1 MRPPDQLFRVVDN
14 REVAKSEEV
23 HFEQAKLLDGGH
35 GELGYDIVV
44 LFRERNIVRNGIF
57 RDNHACRV
65 HTRLAR
71 HTLNAHGII
80 EKLLYLR
87 VSVIAFAQLGVKLHG
102 APDRYIDLARNH
114 LADFIAHSVRQA
126 HYSCDIADSLFAAES
141 AEGDDLDDVV
151 LAVFAHDIIDDLSSA
166 LGTEVD
172 IKIGHAYAVGV
183 EEALKNQVVFYRVY
197 LRDTDAVG
205 AQRTCTRTSAGADGN
220 AV

>member
-1 MRPPDQLFRVVDN
+1 MDGAQHGRGNGVYEHRAAPVFDQ
-14 REVAKSEEV
+14 A
-23 HFEQAKLLDGGH
+23 
-35 GELGYDIVV
+35 
-44 LFRERNIVRNGIF
+44 
-57 RDNHACRV
+57 
-65 HTRLAR
+65 
-71 HTLNAHGII
+71 
-80 EKLLYLR
+80 
-87 VSVIAFAQLGVKLHG
+87 
-102 APDRYIDLARNH
+102 
-114 LADFIAHSVRQA
+114 
-126 HYSCDIADSLFAAES
+126 